1 MSAGAAGGAVTGA
14 AASVLLPYQ
23 QRWVADSS
31 PVKICEKSRRVG
43 LTWAEAADDTLC
55 AASVSG
61 EDTLYIGYD
70 KALAVE
76 FLETCAMWAQAFQL
90 AAGEIEDA
98 GDVLEEEDR
107 QKGITAYRIRFAS
120 GHKIVALSSR
130 PKTIRGKQGRVV
142 IDEGAFH
149 EDLDAVLK
157 AALALI
163 IWGGKVRVISTHDGE
178 ENEFNQLV
186 TDTRAGRVPYS
197 LHRITF
203 EEAMADGLYRR
214 ICQKQKI
221 EWTADGEAAFRE
233 MIYGMYRHNAE
244 EELGVVPRS
253 GGGVYI
259 AGSLVEARM
268 REGIPVIRWEQQSAF
283 AELPKRTREAE
294 TLAWCMEHLEPLLR
308 LLNPNLRSVF
318 GEDFGRTGDLT
329 VLWPMQILPNTVRST
344 PFLVEL
350 RNIPFEQ
357 QAQIV
362 FFICDRLP
370 RFYAAKFDARGNGQ
384 YLSEVAMQRYGSG
397 RVEQVMLSPKWY
409 RENFPKYKA
418 GLEDAMIILPKDD
431 DVLADHRLVK
441 VVNGVPGVPDN
452 ARTKGTDGKQ
462 RHGDTAI
469 AGVLSYAASCAD
481 PPEYDYTA
489 APPTNN
495 RRGERHLDDGD
506 GAHSRFSDGAF

>member
-1 MSAGAAGGAVTGA
+1 MSEL
-14 AASVLLPYQ
+14 ASVLLPYQ
-23 QRWVADSS
+23 QRWVADPS
-31 PVKICEKSRRVG
+31 PVKVCEKSRRIG
-43 LTWAEAADDTLC
+43 LTWAEAADDTLA
-55 AASVSG
+55 AASASG

-70 KALAVE
+70 KALAIE
-76 FLETCAMWAQAFQL
+76 FVETCAMWARAFQL

-98 GDVLEEEDR
+98 GDVLEDADR
-107 QKGITAYRIRFAS
+107 EKGITAYRVRFAS

-130 PKTIRGKQGRVV
+130 PQTLRGKQGRVV

-163 IWGGKVRVISTHDGE
+163 IWGGKVRIISTHDGE
-178 ENEFNQLV
+178 DNEFNQLV
-186 TDTRAGRVPYS
+186 TDVRAGRVPYT

-203 EEAMADGLYRR
+203 EEAMAEGLYRR

-221 EWTADGEAAFRE
+221 QWSGEGEAAFRE
-233 MIYGMYRHNAE
+233 MIYGMYRHNAD
-244 EELGVVPRS
+244 EELGVIPRS

-259 AGSLVEARM
+259 PGSLVEARM
-268 REGIPVIRWEQQSAF
+268 RDGIPMVRWEQTNEF
-283 AELPKRTREAE
+283 AELPKAVRETE
-294 TLAWCMEHLEPLLR
+294 TLAWGMEHLEPLLR
-308 LLNPNLRSVF
+308 LLNPNLRSYF

-329 VLWPMQILPNTVRST
+329 VLWPGQMMQNLVRYT
-344 PFLVEL
+344 PFIVEL

-409 RENFPKYKA
+409 RENFPRYKA
-418 GLEDAMIILPKDD
+418 ALEDAMVILPKDD

-441 VVNGVPGVPDN
+441 VVNGVPGIPDK

-481 PPEYDYTA
+481 TPTYDYEP
-489 APPTNN
+489 APLGNRHDD
-495 RRGERHLDDGD
+495 RRGGDDDG
-506 GAHSRFSDGAF
+506 GSIGFAPGGF